1 MLSEPARGPAVSGT
15 ALLPAAWIA
24 CELCML
30 AQMAIGT
37 RRSRP
42 HAAPERKRAAQT
54 TCTQAGASL
63 HSHSTGGC
71 SAAEA
76 VHLIDDH
83 RSPRQTSTDEI
94 IDCLCER
101 GTASEG
107 QSPHGGR
114 WAEGERANA
123 SECTQELGL
132 KYAARLFDSG
142 GPHRTLSPGTRRQPH
157 IFYTAT
163 SPRDRQCQK
172 SVFSWDA
179 AESQPPPRRV
189 TCTVHIGTAD
199 GVGDK
204 IDPHVRARASHTFPF
219 KVRVLYHQY

>member
-1 MLSEPARGPAVSGT
+1 
-15 ALLPAAWIA
+15 
-24 CELCML
+24 ML

-37 RRSRP
+37 RRSRL
-42 HAAPERKRAAQT
+42 HAAPERKRAAKT

-63 HSHSTGGC
+63 HSHSTGGR

-76 VHLIDDH
+76 GHLIDDH

-94 IDCLCER
+94 IDCPCANEAR
-101 GTASEG
+101 PAKV
-107 QSPHGGR
+107 SPARWAVGGGR
-114 WAEGERANA
+114 A
-123 SECTQELGL
+123 SKCKRCTQELGL

-179 AESQPPPRRV
+179 AESQPSELRV
-189 TCTVHIGTAD
+189 TCPPTLGVPGGAIHLETWSFFAQWRRIRGGFRRIAD
-199 GVGDK
+199 GK
-204 IDPHVRARASHTFPF
+204 AR
-219 KVRVLYHQY
+219 R